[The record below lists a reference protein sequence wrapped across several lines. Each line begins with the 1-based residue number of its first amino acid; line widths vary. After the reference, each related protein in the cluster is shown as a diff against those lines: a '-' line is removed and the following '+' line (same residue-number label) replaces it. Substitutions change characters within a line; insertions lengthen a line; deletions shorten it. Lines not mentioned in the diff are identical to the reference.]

1 LAAEELAGARAADEF
16 AGVDYGAA
24 AGQHSARHA
33 FDANALEH
41 GVIDPHVVR
50 FRADDFFVVGI
61 EDDEVGIG
69 TYGDG
74 AFPRIQTEEFCG
86 SG

>member
-1 LAAEELAGARAADEF
+1 LAAEKLAGARAADEF

-24 AGQHSARHA
+24 AGQYGSRYP
-33 FDANALEH
+33 FDTNTFEH
-41 GVIDPHVVR
+41 GVIDAHVVR
-50 FRADDFFVVGI
+50 FSADDFFLVGI
-61 EDDEVGIG
+61 EDDEVCIG